1 MSASEFP
8 LPQRTPISEPYW
20 VALAR
25 SELHFQRCTSCGNA
39 WLPPREE
46 CPRCL
51 AATWEWERASGRGK
65 VVTWVVYHRAY
76 HPAFESRLPYNVAV
90 VELEEGPRL
99 VTNIV
104 ESVAGLAADAPVEL
118 AIEDE
123 HGVSLARFRLS

>member
-8 LPQRTPISEPYW
+8 LPQGTAVSEPYW
-20 VALAR
+20 DALAGG
-25 SELHFQRCTSCGNA
+25 ELHFQRCTSCGNA
-39 WLPPREE
+39 WLPPRAE

-51 AATWEWERASGRGK
+51 AATWEWVRASGRGK

-104 ESVAGLAADAPVEL
+104 DPVAGLGADAPVEL

-123 HGVSLARFRLS
+123 HGVALARFRLS